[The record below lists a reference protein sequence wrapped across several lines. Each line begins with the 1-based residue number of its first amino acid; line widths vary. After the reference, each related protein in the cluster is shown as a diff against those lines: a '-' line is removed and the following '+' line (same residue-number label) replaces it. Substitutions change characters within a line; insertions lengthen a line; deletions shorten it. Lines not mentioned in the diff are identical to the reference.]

1 MSLEA
6 LIKHNTAEMNKIVS
20 VLELSLQHRNEDLA
34 QLKHIISVRNSE
46 INTLKGVVCSTQR
59 RCFILQ
65 HKMVEEKKAREELEK
80 ENKDLR
86 IVVESLRRKNRIK
99 TDSIANEVDNSK
111 ANLVKSY
118 TFLKEK
124 YQERLK
130 DLETVEE
137 EFDNFPDNHYQ
148 YNCLKKDYKKMTDP
162 SKKRSISFRIP

>member
-6 LIKHNTAEMNKIVS
+6 LIKHNTAEMKKIVS

-65 HKMVEEKKAREELEK
+65 HKMEEEKKAREEVEK

-86 IVVESLRRKNRIK
+86 IVVESLRRKNKINNDSFSNEGDTSK
-99 TDSIANEVDNSK
+99 TNFV
-111 ANLVKSY
+111 NLINIY
-118 TFLKEK
+118 
-124 YQERLK
+124 
-130 DLETVEE
+130 
-137 EFDNFPDNHYQ
+137 
-148 YNCLKKDYKKMTDP
+148 
-162 SKKRSISFRIP
+162 

>member
-1 MSLEA
+1 MTNMSLEA
-6 LIKHNTAEMNKIVS
+6 LIKYNTEEMNKIVS

-86 IVVESLRRKNRIK
+86 IVVESLRRKNK
-99 TDSIANEVDNSK
+99 TSTLIEAGNPKE
-111 ANLVKSY
+111 NLVNSFR
-118 TFLKEK
+118 FLQKK
-124 YQERLK
+124 YQQRLE
-130 DLETVEE
+130 DLEVVEE
-137 EFDNFPDNHYQ
+137 EFANFKETHSKCALQ
-148 YNCLKKDYKKMTDP
+148 KKDSKRMSVPINKKA
-162 SKKRSISFRIP
+162 